1 MPWVLLRTRNKNTG
15 DRVNPHYSPLRGSAK
30 SCQCS
35 GFGGQRPP
43 KHVQRPLNIFRST
56 WKCSEATKQLK
67 TQLKT
72 QLQTRVATLI
82 KANVATWVLRTTER
96 LNIRLNSRLN
106 WSLNLSPMTRI
117 FNFQTFLKDFE
128 PPPHM
133 LTAALNSWSV
143 FIKFSVD
150 EVVLLFY

>member
-72 QLQTRVATLI
+72 QLQTRKATLI
-82 KANVATWVLRTTER
+82 KV
-96 LNIRLNSRLN
+96 
-106 WSLNLSPMTRI
+106 
-117 FNFQTFLKDFE
+117 TFLVAEKFGWKEQGSSPPVTQMSLTIWTNLFPVQRCVSDTNGVDDDFTTSTLE
-128 PPPHM
+128 FSSLEKM
-133 LTAALNSWSV
+133 AGLTASY
-143 FIKFSVD
+143 K
-150 EVVLLFY
+150 

>member
-15 DRVNPHYSPLRGSAK
+15 DRVNPHNSPLRGSAK
-30 SCQCS
+30 NYQCS

-43 KHVQRPLNIFRST
+43 KNVQRPLNIFRSP

-72 QLQTRVATLI
+72 QLQTRMATLI
-82 KANVATWVLRTTER
+82 KANVTLSSIRLTER

-106 WSLNLSPMTRI
+106 LSLNLSLMTPI
-117 FNFQTFLKDFE
+117 FNFLTFLKDFE

-133 LTAALNSWSV
+133 LTAESNSWSV

-150 EVVLLFY
+150 DVVLSFY

>member
-30 SCQCS
+30 NCQCS

-82 KANVATWVLRTTER
+82 KANVTTWVLS
-96 LNIRLNSRLN
+96 LYIRLAIRVFQVDNESKESVHSELGTLTCLVRSLKILLSALESHSGQATVPIKNQSRT
-106 WSLNLSPMTRI
+106 SL
-117 FNFQTFLKDFE
+117 
-128 PPPHM
+128 
-133 LTAALNSWSV
+133 
-143 FIKFSVD
+143 
-150 EVVLLFY
+150 